1 MPVLGIRSINIL
13 NPHKY
18 VSMLFYFIIYLFRI
32 GFKQDFK
39 ILILQSQALV
49 SSKYAFSRETIKF
62 NSHVISC
69 FLVLFSEFSHTPE
82 LNTSSTVCAAIHFV
96 ELYSFVSFSS
106 RSSTTSL
113 QVYFTFFLLQIYP
126 CFLHSHLRLTS
137 NVQINM
143 QKFYLSFLILL

>member
-62 NSHVISC
+62 NSHIISC

-96 ELYSFVSFSS
+96 ELYSFVSLFQFKIFNYFI
-106 RSSTTSL
+106 TSIF
-113 QVYFTFFLLQIYP
+113 YFLLTLDLP
-126 CFLHSHLRLTS
+126 MLSSLTPETD
-137 NVQINM
+137 Q
-143 QKFYLSFLILL
+143 